1 MNTPGQRKAPPSFFS
16 VRNLS
21 DVDALALGGGHNRS
35 LTGEYRV
42 GKRRKGREIV
52 LQSMY
57 ASLISGGQLKDVLE
71 DQLSRRESAD
81 ETSEFALDLARKVK
95 FNADEIESWLRSPV
109 SSNWDPSRLGSLEI
123 VILSMGLAE
132 LRYSP
137 EVPWRVVINEA
148 CELARRYCDENAVG
162 FVNGVLDRAASE
174 TYPDRS
180 GSADPSPPA
189 AEEDS

>member
-1 MNTPGQRKAPPSFFS
+1 
-16 VRNLS
+16 
-21 DVDALALGGGHNRS
+21 
-35 LTGEYRV
+35 V

-57 ASLISGGQLKDVLE
+57 ASLISGSPLPEVLD

-81 ETSEFALDLARKVK
+81 ETSDFARDLGTKVK
-95 FNADEIESWLRSPV
+95 EHAPELESWMRTLV

-123 VILSMGLAE
+123 VIMTMGLAE

-148 CELARRYCDENAVG
+148 CELARAYCDDSAVK
-162 FVNGVLDRAASE
+162 FVNGVIDRAAADLRSE
-174 TYPDRS
+174 
-180 GSADPSPPA
+180 AD
-189 AEEDS
+189 DG